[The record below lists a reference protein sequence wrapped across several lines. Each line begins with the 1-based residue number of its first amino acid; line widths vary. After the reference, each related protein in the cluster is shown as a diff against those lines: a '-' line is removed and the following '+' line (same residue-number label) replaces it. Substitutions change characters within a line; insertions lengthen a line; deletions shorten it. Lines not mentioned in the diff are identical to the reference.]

1 MKFSKESLRLYAVTD
16 RTWLNGRTLRQVV
29 SEAISGGA
37 TTVQIREKNSDY
49 EDFKFQALEIQ
60 ALCKENNIP
69 FIVNDNVDLARD
81 IDADGVHVGQSDME
95 AVKVR
100 DLIGPDKIL
109 GVSASTVQ
117 EAIEAERNGADYIGA
132 GAVFQ
137 TGSKSDAVNVTHDVL
152 REICSAVKI
161 PVIAI
166 GGINS
171 GNISELKGSG
181 IAGVAVISAIF
192 ASQDIEKSARELL
205 ELSEKY
211 FCNHD

>member
-49 EDFKFQALEIQ
+49 GDFKFQALEIQ

-69 FIVNDNVDLARD
+69 FIVNDNVDLALD

-171 GNISELKGSG
+171 GNIGELKGSG

-211 FCNHD
+211 FSNHD

>member
-37 TTVQIREKNSDY
+37 TTVQIREKNSGY

-60 ALCKENNIP
+60 TLCKENHIP
-69 FIVNDNVDLARD
+69 FIVNDNVDLALD

-95 AVKVR
+95 AMKVR

-109 GVSASTVQ
+109 GVSASTVR

-171 GNISELKGSG
+171 GNIGELKGSG

>member
-37 TTVQIREKNSDY
+37 TTVQIREKNSGYD
-49 EDFKFQALEIQ
+49 DFKSQALEIQ
-60 ALCKENNIP
+60 SLCKENNIP

-81 IDADGVHVGQSDME
+81 IDAVGVHVGQSDME

-109 GVSASTVQ
+109 GVSASTVR

>member
-37 TTVQIREKNSDY
+37 TTVQIREKNSGY
-49 EDFKFQALEIQ
+49 ENFKSQALEIQ
-60 ALCKENNIP
+60 ALCKENHIP
-69 FIVNDNVDLARD
+69 FIVNDNVDLALD

-95 AVKVR
+95 AVRVR

-109 GVSASTVQ
+109 GVSASTVR

-171 GNISELKGSG
+171 GNIGELKSSG

>member
-37 TTVQIREKNSDY
+37 TTVQIREKNSGY

-60 ALCKENNIP
+60 TLCKENHIP
-69 FIVNDNVDLARD
+69 FIVNDNVDLALD

-95 AVKVR
+95 AVRVR

-109 GVSASTVQ
+109 GVSASTVR

-171 GNISELKGSG
+171 GNIGELKGSG

>member
-29 SEAISGGA
+29 SEAVSGGA
-37 TTVQIREKNSDY
+37 TTIQIREKNSGY
-49 EDFKFQALEIQ
+49 EDFKSQALEIQ
-60 ALCKENNIP
+60 ALCKENHIP
-69 FIVNDNVDLARD
+69 FIVNDNVDLALD

-109 GVSASTVQ
+109 GVSASTVR

>member
-37 TTVQIREKNSDY
+37 TTVQIREKNSGYD
-49 EDFKFQALEIQ
+49 DFKSQALEIQ
-60 ALCKENNIP
+60 SLCKENNIP
-69 FIVNDNVDLARD
+69 FIVNDNVDLALD
-81 IDADGVHVGQSDME
+81 VDADVVHVGQSDME

-109 GVSASTVQ
+109 GVSASTVR

>member
-49 EDFKFQALEIQ
+49 GDFKFQALEIQ

-69 FIVNDNVDLARD
+69 FIVNDNVDLALD

-171 GNISELKGSG
+171 GNIGELKGSG